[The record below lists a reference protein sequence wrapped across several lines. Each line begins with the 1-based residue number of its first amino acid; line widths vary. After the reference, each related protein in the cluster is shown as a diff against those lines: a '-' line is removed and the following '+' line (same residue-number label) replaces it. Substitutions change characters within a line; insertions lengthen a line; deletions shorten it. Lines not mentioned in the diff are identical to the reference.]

1 MCNGILSE
9 SIDENSYIV
18 VDNIYIYICNFIQY
32 FTVIFLNMKFKHDRV
47 NVLRESK
54 IRKIE
59 KGIFYGGP
67 VAIRFSFESY
77 LVT

>member
-1 MCNGILSE
+1 
-9 SIDENSYIV
+9 
-18 VDNIYIYICNFIQY
+18 
-32 FTVIFLNMKFKHDRV
+32 MKFKHDRV